1 MTDTA
6 RLDALESRIIHQDE
20 VIDDLNKV
28 VTSQWK
34 EIDRLTR
41 EVAMLAERIKQAEQ
55 SATGADPGD
64 EPPPPHY

>member
-41 EVAMLAERIKQAEQ
+41 ELAMLTERIKQAEQ
-55 SATGADPGD
+55 SVTGGDPGD

>member
-1 MTDTA
+1 MTDSS
-6 RLDALESRIIHQDE
+6 RLDALEIRIAYQDE
-20 VIDDLNKV
+20 VIEELNKT

-41 EVAMLAERIKQAEQ
+41 EIAKLSERIAQAEQ
-55 SATGADPGD
+55 SVGEDVSD

>member
-41 EVAMLAERIKQAEQ
+41 EVAMLAERIKQA
-55 SATGADPGD
+55 
-64 EPPPPHY
+64 

>member
-1 MTDTA
+1 MIDTA
-6 RLDALESRIIHQDE
+6 RLDALESRIVHQDE
-20 VIDDLNKV
+20 AIDDLNKV

-41 EVAMLAERIKQAEQ
+41 EVAMLTERVKLAEQ
-55 SATGADPGD
+55 SVTGVDPGD

>member
-6 RLDALESRIIHQDE
+6 RLDALESRVVHQDE

-41 EVAMLAERIKQAEQ
+41 EVAMLTERIKQAEQ
-55 SATGADPGD
+55 SVSGADPGD